1 MYLGKHISIETLV
14 ILNKINNY
22 TNKLDNVL
30 KDDIIWPDVSR
41 IVKKYTPFLKIDKEK
56 YVRKL
61 KQKLREN

>member
-1 MYLGKHISIETLV
+1 MYLGKHISMENLV

-22 TNKLDNVL
+22 TDRLDNVL

-56 YVRKL
+56 YVSKL
-61 KQKLREN
+61 REKLREN